1 MENFFKFFETNYA
14 GIIYFLMSLV
24 VVILFIQWIAWL
36 FSIGRFKIQ
45 IISPRNR
52 SDSIRFLLADLMVKI
67 INDFRHF
74 LALIMVAIFGLVL
87 TYSLIK
93 YATSSEELTKVLQAV
108 ISTVGVLIGT
118 IIGYYFGET
127 AGKKSSGDVD
137 TGVKKDDL
145 KPDDSEMKP
154 VEIPESETED

>member
-1 MENFFKFFETNYA
+1 MENFFKFFATNYV
-14 GIIYFLMSLV
+14 GIIYFFMSLV

-36 FSIGRFKIQ
+36 FSLGRFNAQ
-45 IISPRNR
+45 IASPRKR
-52 SDSIRFLLADLMVKI
+52 SDSIRFLLTDLMVKI

-87 TYSLIK
+87 IYSLTK
-93 YATSSEELTKVLQAV
+93 YANSSEELTNVLQAV

-127 AGKKSSGDVD
+127 AGKKSSGDIATSENED
-137 TGVKKDDL
+137 TVL
-145 KPDDSEMKP
+145 PDDSEIKP
-154 VEIPESETED
+154 VEIPDSKTED